1 MILKQT
7 RQTRTLLG
15 RLGAGE
21 EVVSSMRE
29 IARAERVD
37 AGWFRAHGVVEDAE
51 IALWNPLD
59 RRFDTVW
66 REVGPAELASLSGT
80 VALREGF
87 PDVSLRAV
95 LMWRGPRNAAVAGL
109 LLSARALSVEF
120 AIDAYDDAEV
130 HRLDDPDTGLAP
142 WDP

>member
-1 MILKQT
+1 MIVKQT

-15 RLGAGE
+15 RLVAGE
-21 EVVSSMRE
+21 EVVASLRE
-29 IARAERVD
+29 IVRAERVD
-37 AGWFRAHGVVEDAE
+37 AGWLRAHGVLEDAE
-51 IALWNPLD
+51 VALWNPLD

-80 VALREGF
+80 IALRGGF
-87 PDVSLRAV
+87 PDIAPRAV
-95 LMWRGPRNAAVAGL
+95 LMCRGPRNAAVAGL
-109 LLSARALSVEF
+109 LLSARALVVEF
-120 AIDAYDDAEV
+120 AVDVYDDAEV